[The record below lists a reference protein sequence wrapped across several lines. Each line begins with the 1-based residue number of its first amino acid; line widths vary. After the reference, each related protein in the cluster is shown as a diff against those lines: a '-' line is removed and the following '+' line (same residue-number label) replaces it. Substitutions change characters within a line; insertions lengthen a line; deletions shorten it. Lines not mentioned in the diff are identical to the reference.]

1 MRRILLVIVS
11 LLLVTGSITATL
23 GTLHL
28 RDFELR
34 GYVDPTKDQDI
45 PFAVS
50 RAGVNVELFQYA
62 TDDLRDQLQRIQ
74 SAGFRWIRQF
84 AYWDEIEQRQG
95 EFGWADWDRLAAVLG
110 DFPQLELVVVL
121 MNSPA
126 WAREERAADILIE
139 TAPPQDLSD
148 FAVFA
153 KSFAARYGAWIDYYQ
168 IWDEPNLADAWGA
181 LDPRPAEYVALL
193 AAAREAILQADPSAT
208 IIAAGLAPTTEIGG
222 RNISDIRYLDA
233 MYAQGARELMD
244 VVAGKPYGFSS
255 PPLDRRVAE
264 SLLNF
269 SRIVALREVMVKH
282 GDAKTPLW
290 ATNYGWNALPADWQG
305 ASSIWGEVT
314 ETERTQYSLQ
324 AFDRAHREWPWLGAM
339 FMHHWQPAVA
349 ANDAQWGFA
358 LVQQDGAS
366 SPLLVALSEY
376 QYPQSAQNGLYHAL
390 NEHARYSGVWQ
401 FSEFGADIGWL
412 YPSDSQLELNF
423 YGTDLAMLLREDDYV
438 AFLYPTVD
446 DLPANATQ
454 KDSSG
459 NAYVFLRSNSRAPE
473 TNLVPIAADLSLAT
487 HTLRVVADRGWD
499 RWAIAGYA
507 VSSGDLA
514 LPYDRQILLG
524 VIATCLSVLACVHSV
539 ATAPWGEWLPS
550 VAIVISGLSAA
561 MHLLLA
567 GITSVFMMLT
577 MLWTLDSPRPSI
589 LMRDEVN
596 ILLALLTGGALYL
609 SPSLMISLIIA
620 FALFLLIYHRLESGL
635 ILTLFWAPFFLFPVE
650 LHTFAFPMVEVMI
663 LITAAAAFVRLMVAL
678 GKELQM
684 SNSGYPRYLRESLAS
699 VRAMDLAVGG
709 IALLAVVS
717 LLWTQHLETAL
728 TELRTLIIEP
738 VLFYILLRA
747 TRHNKDTLLRL
758 FASSLVAGVLV
769 ALYGLY
775 LYFIAEAGATR
786 LDSVYGSANNVGLLF
801 GRTIPIAFAFLV
813 CGIDRRFRRLAA
825 ASLVIMIPAL
835 LLTKSVGAILLGIPA
850 GLIVVALTRFQRK
863 AIAPLLGAGVIGS
876 IGFAIMTRLSPRFA
890 NVLDLTSGTDFVRLR
905 LWESTVG
912 IIRDHPLT
920 GIGLDQFLYLFGGQY
935 LKPDAVWDRDLSHP
949 HNFVFDFW
957 TRLSVLGL
965 AAFLVIQMLFWRSA
979 FSLVGRFRRSDPLL
993 FAMTTGLMGS
1003 MAGLLA
1009 HGLIDNSV
1017 FVIDLAFIFMFQLA
1031 ALMRLVELDEDGA

>member
-1 MRRILLVIVS
+1 
-11 LLLVTGSITATL
+11 
-23 GTLHL
+23 
-28 RDFELR
+28 
-34 GYVDPTKDQDI
+34 
-45 PFAVS
+45 
-50 RAGVNVELFQYA
+50 
-62 TDDLRDQLQRIQ
+62 
-74 SAGFRWIRQF
+74 
-84 AYWDEIEQRQG
+84 
-95 EFGWADWDRLAAVLG
+95 
-110 DFPQLELVVVL
+110 
-121 MNSPA
+121 
-126 WAREERAADILIE
+126 
-139 TAPPQDLSD
+139 
-148 FAVFA
+148 
-153 KSFAARYGAWIDYYQ
+153 
-168 IWDEPNLADAWGA
+168 
-181 LDPRPAEYVALL
+181 
-193 AAAREAILQADPSAT
+193 
-208 IIAAGLAPTTEIGG
+208 
-222 RNISDIRYLDA
+222 

-255 PPLDRRVAE
+255 PPLDRHVAE

-314 ETERTQYSLQ
+314 EAERTQYSLQ
-324 AFDRAHREWPWLGAM
+324 ALDRAHREWPWLGAM

-349 ANDAQWGFA
+349 ADDAQWGFA

-401 FSEFGADIGWL
+401 FGEFGADIGWL

-438 AFLYPTVD
+438 AFLYPMVD

-473 TNLVPIAADLSLAT
+473 TNLVQIAADLSVGA

-524 VIATCLSVLACVHSV
+524 VIATCLSLLVCVHSV
-539 ATAPWGEWLPS
+539 TTAPWREWLPS

-561 MHLLLA
+561 FHLLLA
-567 GITSVFMMLT
+567 GLTSVFMMLA
-577 MLWTLDSPRPSI
+577 MLWTFDSPRPSI

-609 SPSLMISLIIA
+609 SPSLMISLFIA
-620 FALFLLIYHRLESGL
+620 FVLFVLIYHRLESGL

-650 LHTFAFPMVEVMI
+650 LHTFAFPMVEVVI
-663 LITAAAAFVRLMVAL
+663 LITAAAGFVRLMVAL

-684 SNSGYPRYLRESLAS
+684 SNSVYPRFGRESLA
-699 VRAMDLAVGG
+699 AFHTMDLAVAA

-717 LLWTQHLETAL
+717 LLWTHNLETAL

-738 VLFYILLRA
+738 VLFYVLLRA
-747 TRHNKDTLLRL
+747 TRPNRATTLRL
-758 FASSLVAGVLV
+758 FASLVVAGVLV
-769 ALYGLY
+769 ALYGFY
-775 LYFIAEAGATR
+775 LYFVAEAGATR

-813 CGIDRRFRRLAA
+813 SGIDRRFRRLAA
-825 ASLVIMIPAL
+825 ASLVIVLPAL
-835 LLTKSVGAILLGIPA
+835 LLTKSVGAILLGVPA
-850 GLIVVALTRFQRK
+850 GLIVVSIVRFQRK
-863 AIAPLLGAGVIGS
+863 AIAPILGAGVVGS
-876 IGFAIMTRLSPRFA
+876 VGFAIMTRLSPRFA
-890 NVLDLTSGTDFVRLR
+890 SVLDFTSGTDFVRLR

-935 LKPDAVWDRDLSHP
+935 LKPDAIWDRDLSHP
-949 HNFVFDFW
+949 HNFLFDFW

-965 AAFLVIQMLFWRSA
+965 AAFLMIQLIFWRNA
-979 FSLVGRFRRSDPLL
+979 TDLVRRFRRADPLL
-993 FAMTTGLMGS
+993 LAMTTGLMGS

-1009 HGLIDNSV
+1009 HGLIDNSI

-1031 ALMRLVELDEDGA
+1031 ALMRLVEFGENGS

>member
-1 MRRILLVIVS
+1 
-11 LLLVTGSITATL
+11 
-23 GTLHL
+23 
-28 RDFELR
+28 
-34 GYVDPTKDQDI
+34 
-45 PFAVS
+45 
-50 RAGVNVELFQYA
+50 
-62 TDDLRDQLQRIQ
+62 
-74 SAGFRWIRQF
+74 
-84 AYWDEIEQRQG
+84 
-95 EFGWADWDRLAAVLG
+95 
-110 DFPQLELVVVL
+110 
-121 MNSPA
+121 
-126 WAREERAADILIE
+126 
-139 TAPPQDLSD
+139 
-148 FAVFA
+148 
-153 KSFAARYGAWIDYYQ
+153 
-168 IWDEPNLADAWGA
+168 
-181 LDPRPAEYVALL
+181 
-193 AAAREAILQADPSAT
+193 
-208 IIAAGLAPTTEIGG
+208 
-222 RNISDIRYLDA
+222 
-233 MYAQGARELMD
+233 
-244 VVAGKPYGFSS
+244 
-255 PPLDRRVAE
+255 
-264 SLLNF
+264 
-269 SRIVALREVMVKH
+269 
-282 GDAKTPLW
+282 
-290 ATNYGWNALPADWQG
+290 
-305 ASSIWGEVT
+305 
-314 ETERTQYSLQ
+314 
-324 AFDRAHREWPWLGAM
+324 
-339 FMHHWQPAVA
+339 
-349 ANDAQWGFA
+349 
-358 LVQQDGAS
+358 
-366 SPLLVALSEY
+366 
-376 QYPQSAQNGLYHAL
+376 
-390 NEHARYSGVWQ
+390 
-401 FSEFGADIGWL
+401 
-412 YPSDSQLELNF
+412 
-423 YGTDLAMLLREDDYV
+423 MLLREDDYV

-539 ATAPWGEWLPS
+539 ASAPWGEWLPS
-550 VAIVISGLSAA
+550 VTIVISGLSAA

-620 FALFLLIYHRLESGL
+620 FALFLLVYHRLESGL

-663 LITAAAAFVRLMVAL
+663 LITAAAGFVRLMVAL

-747 TRHNKDTLLRL
+747 TRPNKYTLLRL
-758 FASSLVAGVLV
+758 FTSLLVAGVLV

-813 CGIDRRFRRLAA
+813 SGIDRRFRRLAA
-825 ASLVIMIPAL
+825 ASLVIVVPAL

-850 GLIVVALTRFQRK
+850 GLIVVAITRFQRK
-863 AIAPLLGAGVIGS
+863 AIAPLLGAS
-876 IGFAIMTRLSPRFA
+876 ISR
-890 NVLDLTSGTDFVRLR
+890 
-905 LWESTVG
+905 
-912 IIRDHPLT
+912 
-920 GIGLDQFLYLFGGQY
+920 
-935 LKPDAVWDRDLSHP
+935 
-949 HNFVFDFW
+949 
-957 TRLSVLGL
+957 
-965 AAFLVIQMLFWRSA
+965 
-979 FSLVGRFRRSDPLL
+979 
-993 FAMTTGLMGS
+993 
-1003 MAGLLA
+1003 
-1009 HGLIDNSV
+1009 
-1017 FVIDLAFIFMFQLA
+1017 
-1031 ALMRLVELDEDGA
+1031 